1 MAKEELPGSP
11 LAPFS
16 PAGPCRPAAPGI
28 PDEGYS
34 DLTLNQIFVNMAQ
47 MNQVL

>member
-28 PDEGYS
+28 PDEGCS